1 MIINELMKS
10 HMLLLKS
17 YMSLL
22 FGWDIPSG
30 VEASDLSPLLNGTC
44 RHRRRALFCFRQV
57 LVCHIFYNMPSHRC
71 GMLRLCFSRFHV
83 FYFCLVFVDVM
94 VSLFSMV
101 CTFFKFLWC
110 VFFLSLPGVL
120 VSSSPGRPCSPVVS
134 AQDQVDIAP
143 GVAVASPPHLST
155 QSARESASS
164 IKVMNRRG
172 IEICWHQ
179 DFQYLWILDVGR
191 LCIFS
196 PRAAEVSIG
205 KNYCLRVIP
214 TLTHHSD
221 TVSGIPSGSMYIY
234 IGNIYIFI

>member
-1 MIINELMKS
+1 MALAGIDAVF
-10 HMLLLKS
+10 
-17 YMSLL
+17 L
-22 FGWDIPSG
+22 FAFGKFWFVI
-30 VEASDLSPLLNGTC
+30 
-44 RHRRRALFCFRQV
+44 
-57 LVCHIFYNMPSHRC
+57 MPSHRC

-83 FYFCLVFVDVM
+83 FYVCLVFVDVM

-110 VFFLSLPGVL
+110 VFFLSSPGVL

-234 IGNIYIFI
+234 IWHKYI